1 LPDYNVLVLGL
12 DDLNLDTLRD
22 LPDAGDYRF
31 HPLLSPEEL
40 LEAEHLDLRA
50 LLDKARKQI
59 KDFDGE
65 VHGIVGYWDF
75 PVSSMVPML
84 CEELDLPG
92 ARLEAVVKCE
102 HKYWSRIEQQKVID
116 EHPRFGIVDIDG
128 DSEVPAGLD
137 FPLWLKPVKSAS
149 SELAF
154 QVGDARAFAEAV
166 ETIREGIDRIGQPF
180 EVVLEHLDL
189 PEEIA
194 DVGGRACLAE
204 EEVTGRQLTV
214 EGYVCQG
221 DVHIHGIVDSMTYP
235 ESTSFLRFQY
245 PSIVPAKVA
254 ERLKDLSRK
263 VITQIGLDGS
273 TFNIEYFWDP
283 DSDALCLL
291 EVNPRHSQSHARLF
305 ENVDG
310 VSNHQVMVQLGL
322 GVEPTLPRGK
332 GEYDIAAKWFLRRFA
347 DGFVRRTPTAEEVEQ
362 VERDIPGVTVNIVAQ
377 EGERLSDLASQD
389 SYSYEL
395 ADIFVG
401 GCDEDDLVAKYERC
415 VEALRFD
422 FDD

>member
-1 LPDYNVLVLGL
+1 LAGYNVFVLGL

-22 LPDAGDYRF
+22 LPAARDYRF
-31 HPLLSPEEL
+31 RALLSPEEL
-40 LEAEHLDLRA
+40 LEAERLDLPT
-50 LLDKARKQI
+50 LLDKARTQI
-59 KDFDGE
+59 KDFDGD

-75 PVSSMVPML
+75 PVSSMVPIL
-84 CEELDLPG
+84 CAEFDLPG
-92 ARLEAVVKCE
+92 ATLEAVVKCE
-102 HKYWSRIEQQKVID
+102 HKYWSRLEQQKVID
-116 EHPRFGIVDIDG
+116 AHPRFGIVDIDG
-128 DSEVPAGLD
+128 DGEVPAGLH

-154 QVGDARAFAEAV
+154 QVGDEREFTEAV
-166 ETIREGIDRIGQPF
+166 EAIREGVDRIGQPF

-189 PEEIA
+189 PREIA

-204 EEVTGRQLTV
+204 EEATGRQVTV
-214 EGYVCQG
+214 EGYVFQG
-221 DVHIHGIVDSMTYP
+221 EVHVHGIVDSVTYP

-245 PSIVPAKVA
+245 PSSVPAPVA
-254 ERLKDLSRK
+254 ERLEDLSRK
-263 VITQIGLDGS
+263 VITQVGLDGS

-291 EVNPRHSQSHARLF
+291 EVNPRHSQSHALLF

-322 GVEPTLPRGK
+322 GVEPTLPRRR
-332 GEYDIAAKWFLRRFA
+332 GEYNVAAKWFLRRFC
-347 DGFVRRTPTAEEVEQ
+347 DGLVRRTPTAEEVEQ
-362 VERDIPGVTVNIVAQ
+362 VEREIPGVTVNVVAQ
-377 EGERLSDLASQD
+377 QGERLSDLASQD

-401 GCDEDDLVAKYERC
+401 GCDEDDLVAKYDRC

>member
-1 LPDYNVLVLGL
+1 LAEYNILVLGL
-12 DDLNLDTLRD
+12 DDLNLHTLRD
-22 LPDAGDYRF
+22 LPAARDYLF

-50 LLDKARKQI
+50 LLDKARKQVR
-59 KDFDGE
+59 DFDGE

-75 PVSSMVPML
+75 PVSSMVPIL
-84 CEELDLPG
+84 CAELDLPG
-92 ARLEAVVKCE
+92 ARLDAVVKCE

-116 EHPRFGIVDIDG
+116 AHPRFGIVDIDG
-128 DSEVPAGLD
+128 DGEVPAGLH

-154 QVGDARAFAEAV
+154 RVGDEREFTEAV
-166 ETIREGIDRIGQPF
+166 EAIREGIDRIGQPF

-189 PEEIA
+189 PKEVA

-204 EEVTGRQLTV
+204 EEVTGRQVTV
-214 EGYVCQG
+214 EGYVFQG
-221 DVHIHGIVDSMTYP
+221 EVHVHGIVDSVTYP

-245 PSIVPAKVA
+245 PASVPAKVA
-254 ERLKDLSRK
+254 DRLEDLSRK
-263 VITQIGLDGS
+263 VITQVGLDGS

-291 EVNPRHSQSHARLF
+291 EVNPRHSQSHALLF
-305 ENVDG
+305 EDVDG

-322 GVEPTLPRGK
+322 GVEPTLPRRR
-332 GEYDIAAKWFLRRFA
+332 GEYDVAAKWFLRRFC

-362 VERDIPGVTVNIVAQ
+362 VEHEIPGVTVNVVAQ
-377 EGERLSDLASQD
+377 QGERLSDLASQD

>member
-1 LPDYNVLVLGL
+1 LADYNVLVLGL
-12 DDLNLDTLRD
+12 DDLNLSTLRD
-22 LPDAGDYRF
+22 LPAARDYRF

-40 LEAEHLDLRA
+40 LEAERLDLRA
-50 LLDKARKQI
+50 LLDKARKQV

-75 PVSSMVPML
+75 PVSSMVPIL
-84 CEELDLPG
+84 CAEFDLPG
-92 ARLEAVVKCE
+92 AGLEAVVKCE
-102 HKYWSRIEQQKVID
+102 HKYWSRIEQQKVIE

-154 QVGDARAFAEAV
+154 QVGDEREFTEAV
-166 ETIREGIDRIGQPF
+166 EAIRDGIDRIGRPF
-180 EVVLEHLDL
+180 EAVLEHLDL
-189 PEEIA
+189 PREIA
-194 DVGGRACLAE
+194 EVGGRACLAE
-204 EEVTGRQLTV
+204 EEVTGRQVTV
-214 EGYVCQG
+214 EGYVFQG
-221 DVHIHGIVDSMTYP
+221 EVHFHGIIDSLTYP

-245 PSIVPAKVA
+245 PSSVPTPVA
-254 ERLKDLSRK
+254 ERLEDLSRK
-263 VITQIGLDGS
+263 VITQVGLDAS

-283 DSDALCLL
+283 GSDALCLL
-291 EVNPRHSQSHARLF
+291 EVNPRHSQSHALLF

-322 GVEPTLPRGK
+322 GLEPTLPRRR
-332 GEYDIAAKWFLRRFA
+332 GEYDVAAKWFLRRFS

>member
-1 LPDYNVLVLGL
+1 LAAYNVLVLGL

-59 KDFDGE
+59 KDFDAG

-75 PVSSMVPML
+75 PVSSMVPIL
-84 CEELDLPG
+84 CAELDLPG

-102 HKYWSRIEQQKVID
+102 HKYWSRIEQQKVIE

-128 DSEVPAGLD
+128 DSELPAGLD

-154 QVGDARAFAEAV
+154 QVGDKRAFTEAV
-166 ETIREGIDRIGQPF
+166 EAIREGIDRIGRPF

-204 EEVTGRQLTV
+204 EEVTGRQVTV
-214 EGYVCQG
+214 EGYVFQG
-221 DVHIHGIVDSMTYP
+221 EVHVHGIVDSVTYP
-235 ESTSFLRFQY
+235 ESTSFQRFQY
-245 PSIVPAKVA
+245 PSSVPAKVA

-322 GVEPTLPRGK
+322 GVEPTLPSGK
-332 GEYDIAAKWFLRRFA
+332 GEYDIAAKWFLRRFS
-347 DGFVRRTPTAEEVEQ
+347 DGFVRRTPTADEVEQ

-377 EGERLSDLASQD
+377 EGERLSELASQD
-389 SYSYEL
+389 SYSFEL

>member
-1 LPDYNVLVLGL
+1 MAEYNILVLGL
-12 DDLNLDTLRD
+12 DDLNLHTLRD
-22 LPDAGDYRF
+22 LPAARDYLF

-50 LLDKARKQI
+50 LLDKARKQVR
-59 KDFDGE
+59 DFDGE

-75 PVSSMVPML
+75 PVSSMVPIL
-84 CEELDLPG
+84 CAELDLPG
-92 ARLEAVVKCE
+92 ARLDAVVKCE

-116 EHPRFGIVDIDG
+116 AHPRFGIVDIDG
-128 DSEVPAGLD
+128 DGEVPAGLH

-154 QVGDARAFAEAV
+154 RVGDEREFTEAV
-166 ETIREGIDRIGQPF
+166 EAIREGIDRIGQPF

-189 PEEIA
+189 PKEVA

-204 EEVTGRQLTV
+204 EEVTGRQVTV
-214 EGYVCQG
+214 EGYVFQG
-221 DVHIHGIVDSMTYP
+221 EVHVHGIVDSVTYP

-245 PSIVPAKVA
+245 PASVPAKVA
-254 ERLKDLSRK
+254 DRLEDLSRK
-263 VITQIGLDGS
+263 VITQVGLDGS

-291 EVNPRHSQSHARLF
+291 EVNPRHSQSHALLF
-305 ENVDG
+305 EDVDG

-322 GVEPTLPRGK
+322 GVEPTLPRRR
-332 GEYDIAAKWFLRRFA
+332 GEYDVAAKWFLRRFC

-362 VERDIPGVTVNIVAQ
+362 VEHDIPGVTVNVVAQ
-377 EGERLSDLASQD
+377 QGERLSDLASQD

>member
-1 LPDYNVLVLGL
+1 LVDYNVLVLGL

-22 LPDAGDYRF
+22 LPAAGDYRF

-59 KDFDGE
+59 KAFDGD

-75 PVSSMVPML
+75 PVSSMVPIL
-84 CEELDLPG
+84 CAELGLPG

-102 HKYWSRIEQQKVID
+102 HKYWSRLEQQKVID

-128 DSEVPAGLD
+128 DGEVPAGLD

-149 SELAF
+149 SDLAF
-154 QVGDARAFAEAV
+154 QVGDERDLSEAV
-166 ETIREGIDRIGQPF
+166 EAIREGIDRIGKPF
-180 EVVLEHLDL
+180 EFVLEQLDV
-189 PEEIA
+189 PKEIA

-204 EEVTGRQLTV
+204 EEVTGRQVTV
-214 EGYVCQG
+214 EGYVFG
-221 DVHIHGIVDSMTYP
+221 GEVHIHGIVDSVTYP
-235 ESTSFLRFQY
+235 GSTSFLRFQY
-245 PSIVPAKVA
+245 PSVVPAKVA
-254 ERLKDLSRK
+254 ERLEDLSRR
-263 VITQIGLDGS
+263 VIAQVGLDGS

-291 EVNPRHSQSHARLF
+291 EVNPRHSQSHALLF
-305 ENVDG
+305 DNVDG

-322 GVEPTLPRGK
+322 GLEPTLPRRK
-332 GEYDIAAKWFLRRFA
+332 GEYDVAAKWFLRRFE
-347 DGFVRRTPTAEEVEQ
+347 DGLVRRVPTPDEVEQ
-362 VERDIPGVTVNIVAQ
+362 VERDIPGVTVNIVAR

-415 VEALRFD
+415 VDALAFD

>member
-1 LPDYNVLVLGL
+1 LADYNVLVLGL

-22 LPDAGDYRF
+22 LPAAGDYRF

-59 KDFDGE
+59 KAFDGD

-75 PVSSMVPML
+75 PVSSMVPIL
-84 CEELDLPG
+84 CAELGLPG

-102 HKYWSRIEQQKVID
+102 HKYWSRLEQQKVID

-128 DSEVPAGLD
+128 DGEVPAGLD

-149 SELAF
+149 SDLAF
-154 QVGDARAFAEAV
+154 QVGDERDLSEAV
-166 ETIREGIDRIGQPF
+166 EAIREGIDRIGKPF
-180 EVVLEHLDL
+180 EFVLEQLDV
-189 PEEIA
+189 PKEIA

-204 EEVTGRQLTV
+204 EEVTGRQVTV
-214 EGYVCQG
+214 EGYVFG
-221 DVHIHGIVDSMTYP
+221 GEVHIHGIVDSVTYP
-235 ESTSFLRFQY
+235 GSTSFLRFQY
-245 PSIVPAKVA
+245 PSVVPAKVA
-254 ERLKDLSRK
+254 ERLEDLSRR
-263 VITQIGLDGS
+263 VIAQVGLDGS

-291 EVNPRHSQSHARLF
+291 EVNPRHSQSHALLF
-305 ENVDG
+305 DNVDG

-322 GVEPTLPRGK
+322 GLEPTLPRRK
-332 GEYDIAAKWFLRRFA
+332 GEYDVAAKWFLRRFE
-347 DGFVRRTPTAEEVEQ
+347 DGLVRRVPTPDEVEQ
-362 VERDIPGVTVNIVAQ
+362 VERDIPGVTVNIVAR

-415 VEALRFD
+415 VDALAFD

>member
-40 LEAEHLDLRA
+40 LEAEHLDLPA

-75 PVSSMVPML
+75 PVSSMVPIL
-84 CEELDLPG
+84 CAEFDLPG

-149 SELAF
+149 SELAL
-154 QVGDARAFAEAV
+154 QVGDARAFTEAV

-189 PEEIA
+189 PGEIA

-204 EEVTGRQLTV
+204 EEVTGRQVTV
-214 EGYVCQG
+214 EGYVFQG
-221 DVHIHGIVDSMTYP
+221 DVHVHGIVDSVTYP

-332 GEYDIAAKWFLRRFA
+332 GEYDIAAKWFLRRFS

>member
-1 LPDYNVLVLGL
+1 LAEYNILVLGL
-12 DDLNLDTLRD
+12 DDLNLHTLRD
-22 LPDAGDYRF
+22 LPAARDYLF

-50 LLDKARKQI
+50 LLDKARKQVR
-59 KDFDGE
+59 DFDGE

-75 PVSSMVPML
+75 PVSSMVPIL
-84 CEELDLPG
+84 CAELDLPG
-92 ARLEAVVKCE
+92 ARLDAVVKCE

-116 EHPRFGIVDIDG
+116 AHPRFGIVDIDG
-128 DSEVPAGLD
+128 DGEVPAGLH

-154 QVGDARAFAEAV
+154 RVGDEREFTEAV
-166 ETIREGIDRIGQPF
+166 EAIREGIDRIGQPF

-189 PEEIA
+189 PKEVA

-204 EEVTGRQLTV
+204 EEVTGRQVTV
-214 EGYVCQG
+214 EGYVFQG
-221 DVHIHGIVDSMTYP
+221 EVHVHGIVDSVTYP

-245 PSIVPAKVA
+245 PASVPAKVA
-254 ERLKDLSRK
+254 DRLEDLSRK
-263 VITQIGLDGS
+263 VITQVGLDGS

-291 EVNPRHSQSHARLF
+291 EVNPRHSQSHALLF
-305 ENVDG
+305 EDVDG

-322 GVEPTLPRGK
+322 GVEPTLPRRR
-332 GEYDIAAKWFLRRFA
+332 GEYDVAAKWFLRRFC

-362 VERDIPGVTVNIVAQ
+362 VEHDIPGVTVNVVAQ
-377 EGERLSDLASQD
+377 QGERLSDLASQD

>member
-1 LPDYNVLVLGL
+1 LPEYNVLVLGL

-22 LPDAGDYRF
+22 LPDAGDYWF
-31 HPLLSPEEL
+31 HSLLSPEEL

-50 LLDKARKQI
+50 LLDKARRQI

-75 PVSSMVPML
+75 PVSSMVPIL
-84 CEELDLPG
+84 CAELDLPG

-128 DSEVPAGLD
+128 DAAVPPGLRC
-137 FPLWLKPVKSAS
+137 PLWLKPVKSAS

-154 QVGDARAFAEAV
+154 RAGDDREFTEAV
-166 ETIREGIDRIGQPF
+166 EAIREGIDRIGQPF
-180 EVVLEHLDL
+180 EFVLEQLDL
-189 PEEIA
+189 PGEIA
-194 DVGGRACLAE
+194 EVGGRACLAE
-204 EEVTGRQLTV
+204 EEVPGRQVTV
-214 EGYVCQG
+214 EGYVFQG
-221 DVHIHGIVDSMTYP
+221 DVHVHGIVDSVTYP
-235 ESTSFLRFQY
+235 DSTSFLRFQY
-245 PSIVPAKVA
+245 PSSVPSKVA
-254 ERLKDLSRK
+254 ERLEDLSRK

-273 TFNIEYFWDP
+273 TFNIEYFWEP

-291 EVNPRHSQSHARLF
+291 EINPRHSQSHARLF

-322 GVEPTLPRGK
+322 GVEPTLPRDK
-332 GEYDIAAKWFLRRFA
+332 GEYDIAAKWFLRRFS

-362 VERDIPGVTVNIVAQ
+362 IERDIPGVTVNIVAQ